1 MSETTPPEP
10 TPPEPTPPPL
20 MTTPL
25 AALHDE
31 LGGRMVDFAG
41 WSLPVHYEGAI
52 AETNQVRSSAGLF
65 DVSHMGVVDLV
76 GPNVA
81 AALETI
87 TPAGLT
93 TLAPGKMRYA
103 LLTNA
108 DGGLID
114 DVMITRPLTD
124 ESGEHLVMVVNGSR
138 RAVDLPHLRASLPTV
153 EVVERAPYALLALQ
167 GPKAVDALTRLAPTV
182 ASMVFMDAIT
192 ATLDGP
198 GATDTPVEGVVIEV
212 SRSGYAGE
220 DGFELTIPAEI
231 AEAVARLLF
240 AQPEVAPAGLG
251 ARDALR
257 LEAGLCLYGNDLDET
272 TSPVEANLVW
282 SMPKRRR
289 EAGDFP
295 GGERILDE
303 LANGPSRIRVGLSPE
318 GKRPVR
324 DGAALRTPDGQ
335 PVGVVTSGGHG
346 PTVERPVAMGYVPPA
361 LAAIGTRLIADVRG
375 KDIPCVVVDL
385 PFTPHRYVRGA

>member
-1 MSETTPPEP
+1 MSEPPVSEP
-10 TPPEPTPPPL
+10 SHSLE
-20 MTTPL
+20 TTPL

-41 WSLPVHYEGAI
+41 WSLPVHYDGAI
-52 AETNQVRSSAGLF
+52 AETKQVRSSAGLF

-76 GPNVA
+76 GPGVA
-81 AALETI
+81 EALETI

-93 TLAPGKMRYA
+93 TLAPGRMRYA

-114 DVMITRPLTD
+114 DMMVTRPLTA
-124 ESGEHLVMVVNGSR
+124 ESGEHLVLVVNGSR
-138 RAVDLPHLRASLPTV
+138 RSIDLPHLRASLPGI
-153 EVVERAPYALLALQ
+153 EVIERAPYALLALQ
-167 GPKAVDALTRLAPTV
+167 GPKAVDALSRLAPPV

-192 ATLDGP
+192 TTIEGP
-198 GATDTPVEGVVIEV
+198 GLEPTEIEV
-212 SRSGYAGE
+212 SRSGYTGE
-220 DGFELTIPAEI
+220 DGFELTIPAAS
-231 AEAVARLLF
+231 AEAVARLLL
-240 AQPEVAPAGLG
+240 AQPEVEPAGLG

-289 EAGDFP
+289 EAGDFL
-295 GGERILDE
+295 GGPRVLDE
-303 LANGPSRIRVGLSPE
+303 LASGPARVRVGLAPE

-324 DGAALRTPDGQ
+324 DGASLRTVDGE
-335 PVGVVTSGGHG
+335 PAGVVTSGGHG
-346 PTVERPVAMGYVPPA
+346 PTVDRPVAMGYVPPE
-361 LAAIGTRLIADVRG
+361 LAEIGTRLIADVRG
-375 KDIPCVVVDL
+375 KDVFCVVADL
-385 PFTPHRYVRGA
+385 PFTPHRYARGA